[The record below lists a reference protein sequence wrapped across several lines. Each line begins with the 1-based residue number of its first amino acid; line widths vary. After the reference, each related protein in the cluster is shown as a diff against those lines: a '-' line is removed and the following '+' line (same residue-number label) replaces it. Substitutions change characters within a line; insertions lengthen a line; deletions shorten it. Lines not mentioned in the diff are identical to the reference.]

1 VRQHRRAALYLLI
14 LFALSACGGGNGY
27 GGNRYGNDP
36 IDPIDDE
43 ALQWAHYTGRTPQ
56 QAAEGY
62 LPQRIDNYFAG
73 MDAIVTPEPG
83 FAYQLLKENQVPPAL
98 TLKDPVDND
107 WEVLGRNTWMMWVG
121 GNDGFW
127 DWLSRTYGFIDLLKL
142 VEIPRDQ
149 RFGKTGSN
157 PDSPGLINEPGMER
171 RGPDRFGL
179 NLDVP
184 TDPEI
189 AAWRE
194 QYIKKVFHLDKT
206 CSAVPDWAASYG
218 SGSSGGGAYQ
228 QSGAAYAAPAPS
240 YAPKDPHST
249 GYGAWPAPSTKI
261 PPPEIYGLSS
271 GVVGLRL
278 FPNPKFDAEA
288 CKKWSVAKY
297 RDDPNGNGDLVRPYR
312 VGMACAFCHAS
323 WHPLNPPTQM
333 ESPEWANISGNIG
346 AQYLRPRV
354 AFGNQL
360 QKDNFIYHLLDSQ
373 PPGTIDTSLIASD
386 NINNPNTMNA
396 IFNLAQ
402 RTAIALRNVQEHQ
415 GAGSAKWPS
424 VYGSPLLTRPDTGPN
439 KEAFKR
445 NPRNDPNY
453 QPPYTD
459 AVPDS
464 VATVFAGFDSI
475 HGTHLIDEIK
485 KGVPGQVD
493 RRTSRIL
500 LDGAD
505 SIGAWGALAR
515 VYLNI
520 GTNWEQWITLH
531 APVVGFRKQKP
542 FTIANTE
549 RHSVYWLATQLR
561 VPALREYFLRVS
573 PPMPLLATKGASD
586 RVDPKLLGDAK
597 TPAEKHRY
605 VDVKQLRLGRKV
617 FANNCIVC
625 HSSIQP
631 TSAELAKAVGE
642 ADPSK
647 VPGRQEEL
655 NSAAAGQFWDR
666 DPGKWLTN
674 PAYIKWAEAEVEK
687 ATFWRDNYLSTDYR
701 IAINLVQTN
710 ACRSLATNAM
720 NDHMWEDFSS
730 DSYRSMPSVGGIPFY
745 NPYKGAQ
752 GGGDDEFYPRH
763 TVRDAPAGGGGPGFY
778 RVPTLVSIWATA
790 PFLHNNS
797 LGLFNNDPSVDGRLD
812 SFDDS
817 IRKLLT
823 PAKRLESSSYNGA
836 TAERLKADHG
846 LIWRTTEDTFL
857 VMPGSNLP
865 KAVGSWIPFIGWI
878 GDRVGWITRL
888 APWARPVPSLVLLL
902 LAILLFIRTNRL
914 NLRRVLAY
922 GLVFLAILVGTL
934 VYFFNGG
941 FGGIRMGPIPKG
953 VPVNLIANTNPEAG
967 KWSLLK
973 LAVSARDALTDIAS
987 QRPDQRQIDALLRAR
1002 VAPELMKVSK
1012 CPDLVM
1018 DHGHNY
1024 DWFKRMS
1031 DADKDALIELLKTF

>member
-1 VRQHRRAALYLLI
+1 VRQHRRTALYLLI
-14 LFALSACGGGNGY
+14 LFALSGCGGR
-27 GGNRYGNDP
+27 NRYGD
-36 IDPIDDE
+36 DPIDDE
-43 ALQWAHYTGRTPQ
+43 ALQWAHRTGRTPQ

-62 LPQRIDNYFAG
+62 LPQRIDNYFNG
-73 MDAIVTPEPG
+73 MDGIVTPNPD
-83 FAYQLLKENQVPPAL
+83 FAYQLLDKTADHVPPSL
-98 TLKDPVDND
+98 TVKDPVDND
-107 WEVLGRNTWMMWVG
+107 WEVLGRNTWMMWAG

-127 DWLSRTYGFIDLLKL
+127 DWLSTTYGFIDLLKL
-142 VEIPRDQ
+142 VEIPREQ
-149 RFGKTGSN
+149 RFAVG
-157 PDSPGLINEPGMER
+157 GLINEPGMER
-171 RGPDRFGL
+171 RSADRFGL

-194 QYIKKVFHLDKT
+194 QYIKKMFHLDKT
-206 CSAVPDWAASYG
+206 CSAVPDWASYG
-218 SGSSGGGAYQ
+218 EGSSGGGSYQ
-228 QSGAAYAAPAPS
+228 RSNTTYAAPAPGYGPAGS
-240 YAPKDPHST
+240 HNT
-249 GYGAWPAPSTKI
+249 GYGAWPSPSTKI

-278 FPNPKFDAEA
+278 FPNPKFDEDA
-288 CKKWSVAKY
+288 CKRWSVAKY

-333 ESPEWANISGNIG
+333 ENPEWANISGNIG

-396 IFNLAQ
+396 VFNLPQ
-402 RTAIALRNVQEHQ
+402 RAAIGLRNVRERQ

-424 VYGSPLLTRPDTGPN
+424 LYSSPLLTRPD
-439 KEAFKR
+439 KEPFER
-445 NPRNDPNY
+445 NPRSDPNY

-459 AVPDS
+459 AVPES
-464 VATVFAGFDSI
+464 VAAFFTGFDSGQ
-475 HGTHLIDEIK
+475 HTHLVDEIK
-485 KGVPGQVD
+485 KGVPGEVD

-520 GTNWEQWITLH
+520 GTNWEQWNTLH
-531 APVVGFRKQKP
+531 APVVGFRRQKP

-573 PPMPLLATKGASD
+573 PPMPLLATAHGSD
-586 RVDPKLLGDAK
+586 RADPKQLAAAK
-597 TPAEKHRY
+597 PADRHRY
-605 VDVKQLRLGRKV
+605 VDVGQLAHGRKV

-625 HSSIQP
+625 HSSLQP
-631 TSAELAKAVGE
+631 TAEDLAKAAGV
-642 ADPSK
+642 ADPAT
-647 VPGRQEEL
+647 VQGRQEEL
-655 NSAAAGQFWDR
+655 DRAPAGQFWDR

-674 PAYIKWAEAEVEK
+674 PGYIKWAEAAVEQPR
-687 ATFWRDNYLSTDYR
+687 FWRDNYLSTDYR

-710 ACRSLATNAM
+710 ACRAMATNAM
-720 NDHMWEDFSS
+720 NDHMWEDFAS
-730 DSYRSMPSVGGIPFY
+730 DSYRSMPSVGGIPFF
-745 NPYKGAQ
+745 NPYKGEQ
-752 GGGDDEFYPRH
+752 GADDEFYPRH
-763 TVRDAPAGGGGPGFY
+763 SVENAPAAGGGPGFY

-797 LGLFNNDPSVDGRLD
+797 LGLFNNDPSVDGRLK

-823 PAKRLESSSYNGA
+823 PAKRLESSSYNDA

-846 LIWRTTEDTFL
+846 LIWRTTQDTYI
-857 VMPGSNLP
+857 VMPGSYLP
-865 KAVGSWIPFIGWI
+865 RAAGSWIPAIGWI
-878 GDRVGWITRL
+878 GYRLGWITEL
-888 APWARPVPSLVLLL
+888 APWARPLPSLVLLL
-902 LAILLFIRTNRL
+902 AAIVLFMRTNRL
-914 NLRRVLAY
+914 DVRRVLAY
-922 GLVFLAILVGTL
+922 GLLVLAVLAGTV

-953 VPVNLIANTNPEAG
+953 VPVNLIANANPEAG
-967 KWSLLK
+967 TLPLLK
-973 LAVSARDALTDIAS
+973 LAFSARDALTEIAS
-987 QRPDQRQIDALLRAR
+987 QRPDQKQLDALLRKQ
-1002 VAPELMKVSK
+1002 VAPELLKVSK